1 MVKLQLTLKSDKPN
15 FVHALNG
22 KSFKLQPGAN
32 TLILEYDDYVSLA
45 TALGIKPIDNEIK
58 QDVEYS
64 RDDHLDAHEQACTHD
79 DALEEH
85 TFETLDSSTE
95 TEQPINTDNADNAN
109 NANNADNA
117 DNANNA
123 DNADNAN
130 NAESDDNTDSTEQE
144 TIENTDE
151 SSQSAELEDSIES
164 NTAEVE
170 TEAKKEVIDY
180 SSWPIS
186 RLKSKYKSVTGNVCK
201 LKKDEIIEFLQNKDK
216 DSDV

>member
-58 QDVEYS
+58 QDVECS
-64 RDDHLDAHEQACTHD
+64 RDDHLDTHEQACTHD
-79 DALEEH
+79 EALDEPAL
-85 TFETLDSSTE
+85 ETLDSSTE
-95 TEQPINTDNADNAN
+95 TEQHIDVDNVDNVEN
-109 NANNADNA
+109 N
-117 DNANNA
+117 
-123 DNADNAN
+123 
-130 NAESDDNTDSTEQE
+130 DNTDSTEQE
-144 TIENTDE
+144 IIESTDE
-151 SSQSAELEDSIES
+151 SSQDAELEDSIES

-170 TEAKKEVIDY
+170 TEAKKELIDY

>member
-58 QDVEYS
+58 QDVECS
-64 RDDHLDAHEQACTHD
+64 RDDHLDTHEQACTHD
-79 DALEEH
+79 EALDEPAL
-85 TFETLDSSTE
+85 ETLDSSTE
-95 TEQPINTDNADNAN
+95 TDQHIDVDNTDNVDNVDNVENSDNA
-109 NANNADNA
+109 
-117 DNANNA
+117 
-123 DNADNAN
+123 
-130 NAESDDNTDSTEQE
+130 DSTEQN

-151 SSQSAELEDSIES
+151 PSQDAELEDSIES

-170 TEAKKEVIDY
+170 TEAKKELIDY

>member
-58 QDVEYS
+58 QDVECS
-64 RDDHLDAHEQACTHD
+64 CDDQLDTHEQACAHD
-79 DALEEH
+79 EALDEH

-95 TEQPINTDNADNAN
+95 TEQPISTDNVDNV
-109 NANNADNA
+109 
-117 DNANNA
+117 
-123 DNADNAN
+123 
-130 NAESDDNTDSTEQE
+130 DSTEQE

-151 SSQSAELEDSIES
+151 SSQDAELEDNIES

-170 TEAKKEVIDY
+170 TEAKKELIDY

>member
-58 QDVEYS
+58 QDVECS
-64 RDDHLDAHEQACTHD
+64 RDDHLDTHEQACTHD
-79 DALEEH
+79 EALDEH
-85 TFETLDSSTE
+85 ALETLDSSTE
-95 TEQPINTDNADNAN
+95 TEQHIDVDNVDNVEN
-109 NANNADNA
+109 N
-117 DNANNA
+117 
-123 DNADNAN
+123 
-130 NAESDDNTDSTEQE
+130 DNTDSTEQN

-151 SSQSAELEDSIES
+151 PSQDAELADSIES

-170 TEAKKEVIDY
+170 TEAKKELIDY

>member
-58 QDVEYS
+58 QDVECS
-64 RDDHLDAHEQACTHD
+64 RDDHLDTHEQACTHD
-79 DALEEH
+79 EALDEH
-85 TFETLDSSTE
+85 ALETLDSSTE
-95 TEQPINTDNADNAN
+95 TEQHIDVDNVDNVEN
-109 NANNADNA
+109 N
-117 DNANNA
+117 
-123 DNADNAN
+123 
-130 NAESDDNTDSTEQE
+130 DNTDSTEQN

-151 SSQSAELEDSIES
+151 PSQDAELEDSIES

-170 TEAKKEVIDY
+170 TEAKKELIDY

-201 LKKDEIIEFLQNKDK
+201 LKKDEIIEFLQNKDN

>member
-58 QDVEYS
+58 QDVACS
-64 RDDHLDAHEQACTHD
+64 RDDHLDTHEQACTHD
-79 DALEEH
+79 EALDEH
-85 TFETLDSSTE
+85 ALETLDASTE
-95 TEQPINTDNADNAN
+95 TEQPINTDNADNV
-109 NANNADNA
+109 
-117 DNANNA
+117 
-123 DNADNAN
+123 
-130 NAESDDNTDSTEQE
+130 DNTDSIEQE
-144 TIENTDE
+144 TIENIDE
-151 SSQSAELEDSIES
+151 SSQGVEIEDSIES
-164 NTAEVE
+164 NTVEVE
-170 TEAKKEVIDY
+170 TEAKKELIDY

>member
-58 QDVEYS
+58 QDVECS
-64 RDDHLDAHEQACTHD
+64 RDDHQDAHEQACTHD
-79 DALEEH
+79 DTLDEH

-95 TEQPINTDNADNAN
+95 TEQPINADNVDNVEN
-109 NANNADNA
+109 NDNV
-117 DNANNA
+117 
-123 DNADNAN
+123 
-130 NAESDDNTDSTEQE
+130 DSTEQE
-144 TIENTDE
+144 TIENIDE
-151 SSQSAELEDSIES
+151 SSQDAEIEDSIES

-170 TEAKKEVIDY
+170 TEAKKELIDY

-186 RLKSKYKSVTGNVCK
+186 RLKSKYKSVTGNACK
-201 LKKDEIIEFLQNKDK
+201 LKKDEIIEFLQNKDN

>member
-58 QDVEYS
+58 QDVECS
-64 RDDHLDAHEQACTHD
+64 RDDHLDTHEQACTHD
-79 DALEEH
+79 EALDEHALE
-85 TFETLDSSTE
+85 TVDSSTE
-95 TEQPINTDNADNAN
+95 TEQHIDVDNVDNVEN
-109 NANNADNA
+109 NDNI
-117 DNANNA
+117 
-123 DNADNAN
+123 
-130 NAESDDNTDSTEQE
+130 DSTEQN

-151 SSQSAELEDSIES
+151 QSQDAELEDSIES

-170 TEAKKEVIDY
+170 TEAKKELIDY

>member
-58 QDVEYS
+58 QDVECS
-64 RDDHLDAHEQACTHD
+64 RDDHLDTHEQACTHD
-79 DALEEH
+79 EALDEPAL
-85 TFETLDSSTE
+85 ETLDSSTE
-95 TEQPINTDNADNAN
+95 AEQHIDVDNVDNVEN
-109 NANNADNA
+109 N
-117 DNANNA
+117 
-123 DNADNAN
+123 
-130 NAESDDNTDSTEQE
+130 DNTDSTEQD

-151 SSQSAELEDSIES
+151 PSQDAELEDSIES
-164 NTAEVE
+164 NTVEVE
-170 TEAKKEVIDY
+170 TEAKKELIDY

>member
-58 QDVEYS
+58 QDVECS
-64 RDDHLDAHEQACTHD
+64 RDDHLDTHEQACAHD
-79 DALEEH
+79 EAHDETLDEH
-85 TFETLDSSTE
+85 AFETLDSSTE
-95 TEQPINTDNADNAN
+95 TEQPINTDNT
-109 NANNADNA
+109 
-117 DNANNA
+117 
-123 DNADNAN
+123 
-130 NAESDDNTDSTEQE
+130 DNTDSTEQD

-151 SSQSAELEDSIES
+151 SSQDAELEDSIES
-164 NTAEVE
+164 NTTEVE
-170 TEAKKEVIDY
+170 TEAKKELIDY

>member
-58 QDVEYS
+58 QDVECS
-64 RDDHLDAHEQACTHD
+64 RDDHLDTHEQACTHD
-79 DALEEH
+79 EALDEH
-85 TFETLDSSTE
+85 ALETLDSSTE
-95 TEQPINTDNADNAN
+95 TEQHIDVDNVDNVEN
-109 NANNADNA
+109 N
-117 DNANNA
+117 
-123 DNADNAN
+123 
-130 NAESDDNTDSTEQE
+130 DNTDSTEQN

-151 SSQSAELEDSIES
+151 PSQDAELEDSIES
-164 NTAEVE
+164 NTSEVE
-170 TEAKKEVIDY
+170 TEAKKELIDY

-201 LKKDEIIEFLQNKDK
+201 LKKDEIIEFLQNKDN

>member
-58 QDVEYS
+58 QDVECS
-64 RDDHLDAHEQACTHD
+64 RDDHLDTHEQACTHD
-79 DALEEH
+79 ETLDEH
-85 TFETLDSSTE
+85 AFETLDSSTE
-95 TEQPINTDNADNAN
+95 SEQPINADNTDNADND
-109 NANNADNA
+109 DNA
-117 DNANNA
+117 DSA
-123 DNADNAN
+123 
-130 NAESDDNTDSTEQE
+130 EQE
-144 TIENTDE
+144 IIENTDE
-151 SSQSAELEDSIES
+151 SSQDAELEDSIES
-164 NTAEVE
+164 NTTEVE
-170 TEAKKEVIDY
+170 TEAKKELIDY

>member
-58 QDVEYS
+58 QDVECS
-64 RDDHLDAHEQACTHD
+64 RDDHLDTHEQVCTHD
-79 DALEEH
+79 DACDEALDEHALE
-85 TFETLDSSTE
+85 TVDSSTE
-95 TEQPINTDNADNAN
+95 TEQPIDVDNVENNDNI
-109 NANNADNA
+109 
-117 DNANNA
+117 
-123 DNADNAN
+123 
-130 NAESDDNTDSTEQE
+130 DSTEQN

-151 SSQSAELEDSIES
+151 PSQDAELEDSIES
-164 NTAEVE
+164 NTVEVE
-170 TEAKKEVIDY
+170 TEAKKELIDY

>member
-58 QDVEYS
+58 QDVECS
-64 RDDHLDAHEQACTHD
+64 RDDHLDTHEQACTHD
-79 DALEEH
+79 AACDEALDEH
-85 TFETLDSSTE
+85 VFETLDSSTE
-95 TEQPINTDNADNAN
+95 TEQHIDVDNVENNDNN
-109 NANNADNA
+109 
-117 DNANNA
+117 
-123 DNADNAN
+123 
-130 NAESDDNTDSTEQE
+130 DSTEQN

-151 SSQSAELEDSIES
+151 SSQDAELEDSIES

-170 TEAKKEVIDY
+170 TEAKKELIDY

>member
-58 QDVEYS
+58 QDVECS
-64 RDDHLDAHEQACTHD
+64 RDDHLDTHEQACTHD
-79 DALEEH
+79 
-85 TFETLDSSTE
+85 ETLDSSTE
-95 TEQPINTDNADNAN
+95 TEQPINTDNADNA
-109 NANNADNA
+109 
-117 DNANNA
+117 
-123 DNADNAN
+123 
-130 NAESDDNTDSTEQE
+130 DSTEQE

-151 SSQSAELEDSIES
+151 SSQDAEIEDSIES
-164 NTAEVE
+164 NTTEVE
-170 TEAKKEVIDY
+170 TEAKKELIDY

-186 RLKSKYKSVTGNVCK
+186 RLKSKYKSVTGNACK

>member
-58 QDVEYS
+58 QDVECS
-64 RDDHLDAHEQACTHD
+64 RDDNLDTHEQACTHD
-79 DALEEH
+79 EALDEPALE
-85 TFETLDSSTE
+85 TVDSSTE
-95 TEQPINTDNADNAN
+95 TEQHIDVDNVDNVEN
-109 NANNADNA
+109 N
-117 DNANNA
+117 
-123 DNADNAN
+123 
-130 NAESDDNTDSTEQE
+130 DNTDSTEQE
-144 TIENTDE
+144 IIENTDE
-151 SSQSAELEDSIES
+151 SSQDAELEDSIES

-170 TEAKKEVIDY
+170 TEAKKELIDY

>member
-58 QDVEYS
+58 QDVECS
-64 RDDHLDAHEQACTHD
+64 RDDHLDTHEQACTHD
-79 DALEEH
+79 EALDEH
-85 TFETLDSSTE
+85 ALETLDSSTE
-95 TEQPINTDNADNAN
+95 TEQHIDVDNVDNVDNVEN
-109 NANNADNA
+109 N
-117 DNANNA
+117 
-123 DNADNAN
+123 
-130 NAESDDNTDSTEQE
+130 DNTDSTEQN

-151 SSQSAELEDSIES
+151 PSQDAELEDSIES
-164 NTAEVE
+164 NTSEVE
-170 TEAKKEVIDY
+170 TEAKKELIDY

>member
-58 QDVEYS
+58 QDVECS
-64 RDDHLDAHEQACTHD
+64 RDDHLDTHEQACTHD
-79 DALEEH
+79 EALDEH
-85 TFETLDSSTE
+85 ALETLDSSTE
-95 TEQPINTDNADNAN
+95 TEQHIDVDNVDNVEN
-109 NANNADNA
+109 NNNN
-117 DNANNA
+117 
-123 DNADNAN
+123 
-130 NAESDDNTDSTEQE
+130 DSTEQE
-144 TIENTDE
+144 IIENKDE
-151 SSQSAELEDSIES
+151 SSQDAELEDSIES

-170 TEAKKEVIDY
+170 TEAKKELIDY

>member
-58 QDVEYS
+58 QDVECS
-64 RDDHLDAHEQACTHD
+64 RDDHLDTHEQACTHD
-79 DALEEH
+79 AACDEALDEHALE
-85 TFETLDSSTE
+85 TVDSSTE
-95 TEQPINTDNADNAN
+95 TEQHIDVDNVENSDNN
-109 NANNADNA
+109 
-117 DNANNA
+117 
-123 DNADNAN
+123 
-130 NAESDDNTDSTEQE
+130 DSTEQE
-144 TIENTDE
+144 IIDNTDE
-151 SSQSAELEDSIES
+151 SSQDAELEDSIES

-170 TEAKKEVIDY
+170 TEAKKELIDY

>member
-58 QDVEYS
+58 QDVECS
-64 RDDHLDAHEQACTHD
+64 RDDQLDTHEQACTRD
-79 DALEEH
+79 EALDEH

-95 TEQPINTDNADNAN
+95 TEQHIDVDNAENADNV
-109 NANNADNA
+109 DNV
-117 DNANNA
+117 
-123 DNADNAN
+123 
-130 NAESDDNTDSTEQE
+130 DSTEQE
-144 TIENTDE
+144 IIENTDE
-151 SSQSAELEDSIES
+151 SSQDAELEDSTES

-170 TEAKKEVIDY
+170 TEAKKELIDY

>member
-58 QDVEYS
+58 QDVECS
-64 RDDHLDAHEQACTHD
+64 RDDHLDTHEQTCTHD
-79 DALEEH
+79 DACDEALDEH
-85 TFETLDSSTE
+85 AFETLDSSTE
-95 TEQPINTDNADNAN
+95 TEQHIDVDNVDNVENNDNA
-109 NANNADNA
+109 
-117 DNANNA
+117 
-123 DNADNAN
+123 
-130 NAESDDNTDSTEQE
+130 DSTEQD

-151 SSQSAELEDSIES
+151 SSQDAELEDSIES

-170 TEAKKEVIDY
+170 TKAKKELIDY

>member
-58 QDVEYS
+58 QDVECS

-79 DALEEH
+79 EALDEH
-85 TFETLDSSTE
+85 TFEKLDSSTE
-95 TEQPINTDNADNAN
+95 TEQPINTDNTDNT
-109 NANNADNA
+109 DNT
-117 DNANNA
+117 
-123 DNADNAN
+123 
-130 NAESDDNTDSTEQE
+130 ENTDSTEQE

-151 SSQSAELEDSIES
+151 SSQDAELENSIES

-170 TEAKKEVIDY
+170 TEAKKESIDY

>member
-45 TALGIKPIDNEIK
+45 TALGIKPIDDEIK
-58 QDVEYS
+58 QDVECS
-64 RDDHLDAHEQACTHD
+64 CDDHLDTHEQACTHD
-79 DALEEH
+79 EALDEH
-85 TFETLDSSTE
+85 VLETVDSSTE
-95 TEQPINTDNADNAN
+95 TEQHIDVDNADNVEN
-109 NANNADNA
+109 N
-117 DNANNA
+117 
-123 DNADNAN
+123 
-130 NAESDDNTDSTEQE
+130 DNTDSTEQN

-151 SSQSAELEDSIES
+151 SSQDAELEDSIES
-164 NTAEVE
+164 NTVEVE
-170 TEAKKEVIDY
+170 TEAKKELIDY

>member
-58 QDVEYS
+58 QDVECS
-64 RDDHLDAHEQACTHD
+64 RDDHLDTHEQACTHD
-79 DALEEH
+79 AACDEALDEH
-85 TFETLDSSTE
+85 ALETLDSSTE
-95 TEQPINTDNADNAN
+95 TEQHIDVDNVDNVEN
-109 NANNADNA
+109 
-117 DNANNA
+117 
-123 DNADNAN
+123 
-130 NAESDDNTDSTEQE
+130 SDNTDSTEQD

-151 SSQSAELEDSIES
+151 PSQDAELEDSIES
-164 NTAEVE
+164 NTVEVE
-170 TEAKKEVIDY
+170 TEAKKELIDY

>member
-58 QDVEYS
+58 QDVECS
-64 RDDHLDAHEQACTHD
+64 RDDHLDTHEQACTHD
-79 DALEEH
+79 EALDEHALE
-85 TFETLDSSTE
+85 TVDSSTE
-95 TEQPINTDNADNAN
+95 TEQHIDVDNVDNVEN
-109 NANNADNA
+109 
-117 DNANNA
+117 
-123 DNADNAN
+123 
-130 NAESDDNTDSTEQE
+130 SDNTDSTDNIDSTEQN

-151 SSQSAELEDSIES
+151 SSQDAELEDSIES
-164 NTAEVE
+164 NTVEVE
-170 TEAKKEVIDY
+170 TEAKKELIDY

>member
-58 QDVEYS
+58 QDVECS
-64 RDDHLDAHEQACTHD
+64 RDDHLDTHEQACTHD
-79 DALEEH
+79 EALDEH
-85 TFETLDSSTE
+85 ALETLDSSTE
-95 TEQPINTDNADNAN
+95 TEQHIDVDNVDNVEN
-109 NANNADNA
+109 NNNI
-117 DNANNA
+117 
-123 DNADNAN
+123 
-130 NAESDDNTDSTEQE
+130 DSTEQNI
-144 TIENTDE
+144 IENTDE
-151 SSQSAELEDSIES
+151 PSQDAELEDSIES

-170 TEAKKEVIDY
+170 TEAKKELIDY

>member
-58 QDVEYS
+58 QDVECS
-64 RDDHLDAHEQACTHD
+64 RDDQLDTHEQACTHD
-79 DALEEH
+79 EVSDEALDEH

-95 TEQPINTDNADNAN
+95 TEQHIDVDNVDNADNA
-109 NANNADNA
+109 
-117 DNANNA
+117 
-123 DNADNAN
+123 
-130 NAESDDNTDSTEQE
+130 DSTEQE
-144 TIENTDE
+144 TIESTDE
-151 SSQSAELEDSIES
+151 SSQDAELEDSIES

-170 TEAKKEVIDY
+170 TEAKKELIDY

-201 LKKDEIIEFLQNKDK
+201 LKKDEIIEFLQNKDN

>member
-58 QDVEYS
+58 QDVECS
-64 RDDHLDAHEQACTHD
+64 RDDHLDTHEQACQHD
-79 DALEEH
+79 AACDEALDEH
-85 TFETLDSSTE
+85 VFETLDSSTE
-95 TEQPINTDNADNAN
+95 TEQHIDVDNVEN
-109 NANNADNA
+109 
-117 DNANNA
+117 
-123 DNADNAN
+123 
-130 NAESDDNTDSTEQE
+130 SDNTDSTEQN

-151 SSQSAELEDSIES
+151 SSQDAELEDSIES

-170 TEAKKEVIDY
+170 TEAKKELIDY

>member
-58 QDVEYS
+58 QDVECS
-64 RDDHLDAHEQACTHD
+64 RDDHLDTHEQACTHD
-79 DALEEH
+79 EALDEPAL
-85 TFETLDSSTE
+85 ETLDSSTE
-95 TEQPINTDNADNAN
+95 TEQHIDVDNVDNVDNVEN
-109 NANNADNA
+109 N
-117 DNANNA
+117 
-123 DNADNAN
+123 
-130 NAESDDNTDSTEQE
+130 DNTDSTEQN

-151 SSQSAELEDSIES
+151 PSQDAELEDSIES

-170 TEAKKEVIDY
+170 TEAKKELIDY

-186 RLKSKYKSVTGNVCK
+186 RLKSKYKSVTGNACK

>member
-58 QDVEYS
+58 QDVECS
-64 RDDHLDAHEQACTHD
+64 RDDHLDTHEQACTHD
-79 DALEEH
+79 ESCGEALDEH
-85 TFETLDSSTE
+85 ALETLDSSTE
-95 TEQPINTDNADNAN
+95 TEQHIDVDNVENNDNV
-109 NANNADNA
+109 
-117 DNANNA
+117 
-123 DNADNAN
+123 
-130 NAESDDNTDSTEQE
+130 DSTEQE
-144 TIENTDE
+144 IIENTDE
-151 SSQSAELEDSIES
+151 SSQDAELEDSIES
-164 NTAEVE
+164 NTVEVE
-170 TEAKKEVIDY
+170 TEAKKELIDY

>member
-58 QDVEYS
+58 QDVECS
-64 RDDHLDAHEQACTHD
+64 RDDHLDTHEQACTHD
-79 DALEEH
+79 EALDEH
-85 TFETLDSSTE
+85 ALETLDSSTE
-95 TEQPINTDNADNAN
+95 TEQHIDVDNVDNVEN
-109 NANNADNA
+109 NDNI
-117 DNANNA
+117 
-123 DNADNAN
+123 
-130 NAESDDNTDSTEQE
+130 DSTEQN

-151 SSQSAELEDSIES
+151 PSQDAELEDSIES

-170 TEAKKEVIDY
+170 TEAKKELIDY

-201 LKKDEIIEFLQNKDK
+201 LKKDEIIEFLQNKDN

>member
-58 QDVEYS
+58 QDVECS
-64 RDDHLDAHEQACTHD
+64 RDDHLDTHEQACTHD
-79 DALEEH
+79 EALDEPAL
-85 TFETLDSSTE
+85 ETLDSSTE
-95 TEQPINTDNADNAN
+95 TDQHIDVDNVEN
-109 NANNADNA
+109 N
-117 DNANNA
+117 
-123 DNADNAN
+123 
-130 NAESDDNTDSTEQE
+130 DNTDSTDNNDSTEQN

-151 SSQSAELEDSIES
+151 SSQDAELEDSIES

-170 TEAKKEVIDY
+170 TEAKKELIDY

>member
-58 QDVEYS
+58 QDVECS
-64 RDDHLDAHEQACTHD
+64 RDDHLDTHEQACTHD
-79 DALEEH
+79 ETLDEH
-85 TFETLDSSTE
+85 AFETLDSSTE
-95 TEQPINTDNADNAN
+95 SEQPINADNTDNADNA
-109 NANNADNA
+109 DN
-117 DNANNA
+117 
-123 DNADNAN
+123 
-130 NAESDDNTDSTEQE
+130 DDKTDSAEQE
-144 TIENTDE
+144 IIENTDE
-151 SSQSAELEDSIES
+151 SSQDAELEDSIES
-164 NTAEVE
+164 NTTEVE
-170 TEAKKEVIDY
+170 TEAKKELIDY

-186 RLKSKYKSVTGNVCK
+186 RLKSKYKSVTGNACK

>member
-64 RDDHLDAHEQACTHD
+64 RDDHLDTREQACTHD
-79 DALEEH
+79 EA
-85 TFETLDSSTE
+85 LDSSTE
-95 TEQPINTDNADNAN
+95 TEQPINTDDV
-109 NANNADNA
+109 
-117 DNANNA
+117 
-123 DNADNAN
+123 
-130 NAESDDNTDSTEQE
+130 ESDDNTDSNEQE
-144 TIENTDE
+144 TIENKDE
-151 SSQSAELEDSIES
+151 SSQDVELEDSIES

-170 TEAKKEVIDY
+170 TEAKKELIDY

-201 LKKDEIIEFLQNKDK
+201 LKKDEIIEFLQNKDN

>member
-58 QDVEYS
+58 QDVECS
-64 RDDHLDAHEQACTHD
+64 RDDHLDTHEQACTHD
-79 DALEEH
+79 ETLDEH
-85 TFETLDSSTE
+85 AFETLDSSTE
-95 TEQPINTDNADNAN
+95 SEQPINADNTDNADN
-109 NANNADNA
+109 
-117 DNANNA
+117 
-123 DNADNAN
+123 
-130 NAESDDNTDSTEQE
+130 DDKTDSAEQE
-144 TIENTDE
+144 IIENTDE
-151 SSQSAELEDSIES
+151 SSQDAELEDSIES
-164 NTAEVE
+164 NTTEVE
-170 TEAKKEVIDY
+170 TEAKKELIDY

-216 DSDV
+216 YSDV

>member
-58 QDVEYS
+58 QDAECS
-64 RDDHLDAHEQACTHD
+64 RDDHLDTHEQACTHYE
-79 DALEEH
+79 ALDEH
-85 TFETLDSSTE
+85 ALETLDSSTE
-95 TEQPINTDNADNAN
+95 TEQHIDVDNVDNVEN
-109 NANNADNA
+109 NDNN
-117 DNANNA
+117 
-123 DNADNAN
+123 
-130 NAESDDNTDSTEQE
+130 DSTEQE
-144 TIENTDE
+144 IIDNTDE
-151 SSQSAELEDSIES
+151 SSQDAELEDSIES
-164 NTAEVE
+164 NTVEVE
-170 TEAKKEVIDY
+170 TEAKKELIDY

>member
-58 QDVEYS
+58 QDVECS
-64 RDDHLDAHEQACTHD
+64 RDDHLDTHEQACTHD
-79 DALEEH
+79 EALDEH

-95 TEQPINTDNADNAN
+95 TEQPINTDNADNV
-109 NANNADNA
+109 DNA
-117 DNANNA
+117 D
-123 DNADNAN
+123 
-130 NAESDDNTDSTEQE
+130 TVDSTEQE

-151 SSQSAELEDSIES
+151 PSQGVEIEGSIES
-164 NTAEVE
+164 NTVEVE
-170 TEAKKEVIDY
+170 TEAKKELIDY